1 MSVLCRPPEPPD
13 PRRKVLVA
21 APRGWC
27 AGVDRAVEIVER
39 TLQRHGPP
47 VYVRKQIVHNLH
59 VVRALECKGA
69 IFVDSED
76 DVPEGSVCVLS
87 AHGVSPAVHR
97 NAARR
102 SLSVVDATCPLV
114 AKVHVEARRFAAGGK
129 TIFLIG
135 HANHEEIEGTYGEAP
150 AQTIV
155 IERPEDIDAAGAVDP
170 AAVAYLTQTTLAV
183 DDTAEVVEALRK
195 RFPGLAGPRLDD
207 ICYASQNRQLAVKA
221 LAARSDLVLIVGS
234 GNSSN
239 ASRLVEV
246 AREAGAP
253 AWLVEDERS
262 IEVPWLEGTTVVGV
276 SSGASTPD
284 VAVERVVSWLRARGY
299 AAVEELPV
307 ATEDVHFPLPASL
320 D

>member
-1 MSVLCRPPEPPD
+1 R
-13 PRRKVLVA
+13 
-21 APRGWC
+21 
-27 AGVDRAVEIVER
+27 
-39 TLQRHGPP
+39 
-47 VYVRKQIVHNLH
+47 RKQIVHNLH
-59 VVRALECKGA
+59 VVRALEGKGA
-69 IFVDSED
+69 VFVESED
-76 DVPEGSVCVLS
+76 DVPEGAVCVLS
-87 AHGVSPAVHR
+87 AHGVSPAVHEH
-97 NAARR
+97 AARR

-150 AQTIV
+150 DQTIV

-183 DDTAEVVEALRK
+183 DDTAGVVEALRK

-239 ASRLVEV
+239 ANRLVQV
-246 AREAGAP
+246 ARAAGAP
-253 AWLVEDERS
+253 AWLGGYVRRIDAEIAFVLEAEVED
-262 IEVPWLEGTTVVGV
+262 PWLR
-276 SSGASTPD
+276 GAIS
-284 VAVERVVSWLRARGY
+284 Y
-299 AAVEELPV
+299 
-307 ATEDVHFPLPASL
+307 HFGWAGADFVPLPAAQRVAGGKRLRPALSL
-320 D
+320 LCYQGARRRQGWAADESDDAIPFATALELVHNYSLIHDDIQDRDLLRRG

>member
-1 MSVLCRPPEPPD
+1 MSRPFAAPVLAETQ
-13 PRRKVLVA
+13 RRILIAV
-21 APRGWC
+21 PRGWC
-27 AGVDRAVEIVER
+27 AGVERAVEIVER
-39 TLQRHGPP
+39 TLLRYGAP

-59 VVRALECKGA
+59 VVRALEGKGA
-69 IFVDSED
+69 VFVDSEN
-76 DVPEGSVCVLS
+76 DVPGGSVCVLS
-87 AHGVSPAVHR
+87 AHGVSPAVHH

-102 SLSVVDATCPLV
+102 GLRVVDATCPLV

-135 HANHEEIEGTYGEAP
+135 HASHEEIEGTYGEAP

-183 DDTAEVVEALRK
+183 DDTAEVVEALRQ
-195 RFPGLAGPRLDD
+195 RFPRLAGPRLDD

-221 LAARSDLVLIVGS
+221 LAARSDIVLIVGS
-234 GNSSN
+234 DNSSN
-239 ASRLVEV
+239 ANRLVEV

-253 AWLVEDERS
+253 AWLIEDECG
-262 IEVPWLEGTTVVGV
+262 IEAPWLDGTAVVGV
-276 SSGASTPD
+276 SSGASTPG
-284 VAVERVVSWLRARGY
+284 VLVERVVAWLRDRGY
-299 AAVEELPV
+299 DGVEELAV
-307 ATEDVHFPLPASL
+307 ATEDVHFPLPAGL

>member
-1 MSVLCRPPEPPD
+1 MSGLCPAPEPREPQGNI
-13 PRRKVLVA
+13 VIA

-27 AGVDRAVEIVER
+27 AGVERAVEIVER

-59 VVRALECKGA
+59 VVRGLEEKGA
-69 IFVDSED
+69 VFVESED
-76 DVPEGSVCVLS
+76 DVPRGAVCVLS
-87 AHGVSPAVHR
+87 AHGVSPAVHQ

-102 SLSVVDATCPLV
+102 GLTVVDATCPLV
-114 AKVHVEARRFAAGGK
+114 TKVHVEARRFAAGGK

-135 HANHEEIEGTYGEAP
+135 HASHEEIEGTAGEAP
-150 AQTIV
+150 DQTIV
-155 IERPEDIDAAGAVDP
+155 IERPEDIDAAGVVDP

-221 LAARSDLVLIVGS
+221 LAARSDIVLIVGS
-234 GNSSN
+234 DNSSN
-239 ASRLVEV
+239 ANRLVEV

-262 IEVPWLEGTTVVGV
+262 IEAPWLEGTTVVGV
-276 SSGASTPD
+276 SSGASTPG
-284 VAVERVVSWLRARGY
+284 VLVERVVSWLRDRGY
-299 AAVEELPV
+299 AGVEELAV
-307 ATEDVHFPLPASL
+307 ATEDVRFPLPAGL